1 MMRVGVI
8 GVGVMGRHHARILS
22 EIRGVDLVGVCD
34 TERSRADEVASLY
47 GTIPFYYP
55 GELLRQGLDAVHV
68 VTPTFIHHD
77 IAEEAIDSGCHVL
90 IEKPIA
96 DTLSNGQSIL
106 RMAKHAGV
114 ILMVGHIERFNPAIR
129 RLKELTDTGR
139 LGKLISVST
148 LRVAPYPQ
156 RIVDTGIIVDL
167 GCHDIDIMA
176 YLTGSRVREVYCT
189 ASSTIHH
196 LEDTASIS
204 LLFNNGNRG
213 HIETSWLSKIK
224 ARKLFATFE
233 AGFVLVDFIEQS
245 LIVYDD
251 QRATEIEVQKAE
263 PLREEI
269 VEFVR
274 CVREKDEPHI
284 GGEASIH
291 ALGVALAA
299 VTSGHLRLP
308 LYIKGENA
316 MDFTPELA
324 VNGSET

>member
-1 MMRVGVI
+1 
-8 GVGVMGRHHARILS
+8 MGRNHARVLS
-22 EIRGVDLVGVCD
+22 DLGDVDLVGVCD
-34 TERSRADEVASLY
+34 TDKSRADEVASFY

-55 GELLRQGLDAVHV
+55 GELLSQKLDAVHV
-68 VTPTFIHHD
+68 VTPTFIHHE
-77 IAEEAIDSGCHVL
+77 IAEEAINAGCNVL

-96 DTLSNGQSIL
+96 DTVGHAQSIL
-106 RMAKHAGV
+106 RMAKRAGV

-129 RLKELTDTGR
+129 SLKAIADTGR
-139 LGKLISVST
+139 LGRLISVST
-148 LRVAPYPQ
+148 LRVAPYPK

-176 YLTGSRVREVYCT
+176 YLTGSRVREVFCT
-189 ASSTIHH
+189 ASSTVHH

-204 LLFNNGNRG
+204 LQFLDGTRG

-233 AGFVLVDFIEQS
+233 TGFVLVDFIDQS

-251 QRATEIEVQKAE
+251 ERATEIEVQKAE

-274 CVREKDEPHI
+274 CVKEGDEPHI

-299 VTSGHLRLP
+299 VTSSQLRLP
-308 LYIKGENA
+308 LYIKGETA
-316 MDFTPELA
+316 MDFMPELA
-324 VNGSET
+324 VNGTEG